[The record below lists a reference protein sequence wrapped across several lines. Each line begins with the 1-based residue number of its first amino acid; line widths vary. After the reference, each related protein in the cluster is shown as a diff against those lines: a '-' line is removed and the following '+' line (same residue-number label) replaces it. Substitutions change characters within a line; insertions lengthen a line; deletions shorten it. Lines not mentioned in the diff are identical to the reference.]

1 MADLTTVILAAGKGT
16 RMKSSLPKV
25 LHKAGGKAMLA
36 HVLDAAKEAGARRNI
51 VVVGFGGEMVEKALV
66 GEAEFVTQEEQL
78 GTGHAVLQAEP
89 LLRGEEGTVLVLCGD
104 TPLLTGALLRK
115 LVEEHAAS
123 GAKATVLTAVMP
135 DATGYGRVI
144 RAADGMVE
152 KIVEHKDATEEE
164 RAVREINSG
173 IYCFEALDL
182 FSALHEVGNDNAQGE
197 YYLPDVLEILK
208 KKGEKIFAVTADDY
222 EETLGVNSRA
232 QLAASEKIL
241 RRRKNEALMADG
253 VTLMDPETTYVDADV
268 IVGRDTI
275 LYPGTWLEGRTVI
288 GEGCEI
294 GPNSRFQNVKIGAH
308 VTAHFCYAHEC
319 EIADG
324 VTLGPYVHIRPDT
337 TLAEGVKIGNF
348 VEVKNSSVGEG
359 TKLPHLSYIGDSDI
373 GAGVNMG
380 CGTIT
385 VNYDGKKKFRT
396 KVGDGA
402 FVGCNSNLV
411 APVSVGGNA
420 YIGAGSTI
428 TKDIPAGDLAIARAL
443 QKNIAGWADKRK
455 EEMEA
460 TRK

>member
-1 MADLTTVILAAGKGT
+1 MADLTTIILAAGKGT

-36 HVLDAAKEAGARRNI
+36 HVLDAAKEAGAGRSI
-51 VVVGFGGEMVEKALV
+51 VVVGFGGAAVEEALA
-66 GEAEFVTQEEQL
+66 GEAEFVTQAEQL
-78 GTGHAVLQAEP
+78 GTGHAVLQTEF
-89 LLRGEEGTVLVLCGD
+89 LLRGEKGTVLVLCGD
-104 TPLLTGALLRK
+104 TPLLTGTLLK
-115 LVEEHAAS
+115 KFVEEHAAA

-144 RAADGMVE
+144 RAADGTVA
-152 KIVEHKDATEEE
+152 KIVEHKDATKEELD
-164 RAVREINSG
+164 VREINSG
-173 IYCFEALDL
+173 IYCFSAPDL
-182 FSALHEVGNDNAQGE
+182 FAALHEVGNDNAQGE

-208 KKGEKIFAVTADDY
+208 QKGEKIFAVAADSY

-241 RRRKNEALMADG
+241 RRRKNEALMAEG
-253 VTLMDPETTYVDADV
+253 VTLMDPETTYVDVDV
-268 IVGRDTI
+268 VVGRDTVI
-275 LYPGTWLEGRTVI
+275 YPGTWLEGRTVI

-337 TLAEGVKIGNF
+337 KLAAGVKIGNF
-348 VEVKNSSVGEG
+348 VEVKNSMVGEG

-396 KVGDGA
+396 TVGDGA

-411 APVSVGGNA
+411 APVRVGDNA
-420 YIGAGSTI
+420 YVGAGSTI
-428 TKDIPAGDLAIARAL
+428 TKDIPEGDLAIARAH
-443 QKNIAGWADKRK
+443 QKNITGWADKR
-455 EEMEA
+455 
-460 TRK
+460 R

>member
-1 MADLTTVILAAGKGT
+1 MADLTTIILAAGKGT
-16 RMKSSLPKV
+16 RMKSALPKV

-36 HVLDAAKEAGARRNI
+36 HVLDAAKEAGARRNV
-51 VVVGFGGEMVEKALV
+51 VVVGFGGEAVERALA
-66 GEAEFVTQEEQL
+66 GEAEFVTQAEQL

-89 LLRGEEGTVLVLCGD
+89 MLRETRGTVLVLCGD
-104 TPLLTGALLRK
+104 TPLLTGALLKK
-115 LVEEHAAS
+115 LIAEHAAA

-144 RAADGMVE
+144 RAEDGTVE
-152 KIVEHKDATEEE
+152 KIVEHKDATAEE
-164 RAVREINSG
+164 RAVREVNSG
-173 IYCFEALDL
+173 IYCFASTDL
-182 FSALHEVGNDNAQGE
+182 FAALHEVGNDNAQGE
-197 YYLPDVLEILK
+197 YYLPDVLEILR
-208 KKGEKIFAVTADDY
+208 KKGEKIFAVAADDY

-241 RRRKNEALMADG
+241 RRRKNEELMAAG
-253 VTLMDPETTYVDADV
+253 VTLMDPDTTYVDADV
-268 IVGRDTI
+268 VVGRDTVI
-275 LYPGTWLEGRTVI
+275 YPGVWLEGATVI

-294 GPNSRFQNVKIGAH
+294 GPNSRFQNVKAGAN

-324 VTLGPYVHIRPDT
+324 ATLGPYVHIRPDT
-337 TLAEGVKIGNF
+337 KIAAHVKIGNF
-348 VEVKNSSVGEG
+348 VEVKNSVVGEG

-396 KVGDGA
+396 KVDDGA

-411 APVSVGGNA
+411 APVSVGANA

-428 TKDIPAGDLAIARAL
+428 TKDIPAGDLAIARAH
-443 QKNIAGWADKRK
+443 QKNITGWADKRR
-455 EEMEA
+455 EE
-460 TRK
+460 